1 MCLSL
6 RLELKQLLGLAE
18 KIIELIDH
26 QTVNAGTITQYRKP
40 LIGFA
45 SAHDPLFD
53 QMKDIIGP
61 HHLHPTDLLPEA
73 QTVIAFFL
81 PFAETIITANRK
93 DSRIAREWA
102 VAYVE
107 TNQLIETL
115 GLELKK
121 ELATQGII
129 TVTQQ
134 ATHNFNEQDLTA
146 GWSHKSVA
154 YVAGLGTFGINHLL
168 ITAAGCAGR
177 FGSAVISAKIQPSPR
192 PTMENC
198 RYIRDSKC
206 QFCVSNCPTGALT
219 LQGLDKK
226 QCYAHLLEVD
236 KQFPDLGLCDIC
248 GKCAVGPCAS
258 TARPFTS

>member
-1 MCLSL
+1 M
-6 RLELKQLLGLAE
+6 LGLAE
-18 KIIELIDH
+18 KIIELINL
-26 QTVNAGTITQYRKP
+26 QTETADTITQYRKP

-61 HHLHPTDLLPEA
+61 HHLHPTDLLAEA

-81 PFAETIITANRK
+81 PFAETIITANRN
-93 DSRIAREWA
+93 DPQVAREWA
-102 VAYVE
+102 VAYIE
-107 TNQLIETL
+107 TNQLIKTI
-115 GLELKK
+115 GTELKK
-121 ELATQGII
+121 ELTAQGII
-129 TVTQQ
+129 TVTQP

-177 FGSAVISAKIQPSPR
+177 FGSTVISAKIPPSPR
-192 PTMENC
+192 PTIENC
-198 RYIRDSKC
+198 HYIRDSKC

-219 LQGLDKK
+219 IQGLDK
-226 QCYAHLLEVD
+226 QRCYAHLLEVD

-258 TARPFTS
+258 TGRPFCS